1 MNVYIYDD
9 FLNKSKYNRTIN
21 RLEIK
26 LTDLGLNG
34 KIVRLGAIKNIHD
47 AVESE
52 IKNGAKT
59 IVAVGNNET
68 VFKTAAAVIEHQALS
83 FIPQKTLFFIIP
95 VGKDDNSIAN
105 ALGIKKEEEAC
116 NTLLARRIKKVD
128 IGVAGRNYFIEKAEM
143 ESEGVVLEVDGH
155 TIEIPEKGLLSIIN
169 LRERT
174 NNILGGQNIKP
185 NDGKLDVHIR
195 TKSRDESFFSTKS
208 LKIIS
213 KGQSLFLDGSVEIK
227 TPVELGIIPGGL
239 EIIVGKDRAF
249 E

>member
-1 MNVYIYDD
+1 MNVYVYDD
-9 FLNKSKYNRTIN
+9 FLNKSKYNRAIN

-59 IVAVGNNET
+59 IVAVGNNST

-83 FIPQKTLFFIIP
+83 FIPQKTLFFVIP
-95 VGKDDNSIAN
+95 IGKEDNSIAN
-105 ALGIKKEEEAC
+105 SLGIKREEEAC
-116 NTLLARRIKKVD
+116 NTLLARRIKKID

-143 ESEGVVLEVDGH
+143 EAEGAILEIDGFQLE
-155 TIEIPEKGLLSIIN
+155 TTEKGVISIIN
-169 LRERT
+169 LSEKT
-174 NNILGGQNIKP
+174 KFIGDKTIKP
-185 NDGKLDVHIR
+185 NDGKLDIYIK
-195 TKSRDESFFSTKS
+195 TKNRDESFFSVKS

-213 KGQSLFLDGSVEIK
+213 KGQSLFLDDSVEIK
-227 TPVELGIIPGGL
+227 TPIEIGVIPGGL
-239 EIIVGKDRAF
+239 EIVVGKDRSF

>member
-9 FLNKSKYNRTIN
+9 FLNKSKYNRAIN

-47 AVESE
+47 AVENE

-59 IVAVGNNET
+59 IIAVGNNET
-68 VFKTAAAVIEHQALS
+68 IFKTAAAVIEHQALS
-83 FIPQKTLFFIIP
+83 FIPQKTLFFVIP
-95 VGKDDNSIAN
+95 ISKEDNSIAN

-116 NTLLARRIKKVD
+116 NILLARRIKKID

-143 ESEGVVLEVDGH
+143 EAENTVLEIDGY
-155 TIEIPEKGLLSIIN
+155 TMEVKEKGIISIIN
-169 LRERT
+169 LSQ
-174 NNILGGQNIKP
+174 NANIIGNKSPKP
-185 NDGKLDVHIR
+185 NDGKLDIHIK
-195 TKSRDESFFSTKS
+195 TKSRDESFLSVKT
-208 LKIIS
+208 LKIAS
-213 KGQSLFLDGSVEIK
+213 KGQTLYLDDSVEIK
-227 TPVELGIIPGGL
+227 TPVELGVIPGGL
-239 EIIVGKDRAF
+239 EIIVGKDRSF

>member
-34 KIVRLGAIKNIHD
+34 KIIRLGAIKNIHD
-47 AVESE
+47 AIESE

-83 FIPQKTLFFIIP
+83 FVPQKTLFFIIP
-95 VGKDDNSIAN
+95 IGKNDNSIAN
-105 ALGIKKEEEAC
+105 ALGIKREVEAC
-116 NTLLARRIKKVD
+116 NTLLARRIKKID
-128 IGVAGRNYFIEKAEM
+128 IGVAGHNYFIEKAEM
-143 ESEGVVLEVDGH
+143 PSENAILEIDGYHLEVK
-155 TIEIPEKGLLSIIN
+155 EKGIISIIN
-169 LRERT
+169 LAKKS
-174 NNILGGQNIKP
+174 NIIGEKIPKP
-185 NDGKLDVHIR
+185 NDGKLDIHIK
-195 TKSRDESFFSTKS
+195 TRDKEESFISVKS
-208 LKIIS
+208 FKIIS
-213 KGQSLFLDGSVEIK
+213 KGQALFLDDSVEIK
-227 TPVELGIIPGGL
+227 TPIEFGVIPGGL
-239 EIIVGKDRAF
+239 EIVVGKERSF

>member
-68 VFKTAAAVIEHQALS
+68 VFKVAAAVIEHQALS

-95 VGKDDNSIAN
+95 VGKEDNSIAN
-105 ALGIKKEEEAC
+105 SLGIKREEEAC
-116 NTLLARRIKKVD
+116 NTLLARRIKKID

-143 ESEGVVLEVDGH
+143 ESEGVILEIDGF
-155 TIEIPEKGLLSIIN
+155 TLEIQEKGIVSIIN
-169 LRERT
+169 LSEKS
-174 NNILGGQNIKP
+174 NIIGGKIPKP
-185 NDGKLDVHIR
+185 NDGKLDIHIK
-195 TKSRDESFFSTKS
+195 TKSRDESFLSIKS

-213 KGQSLFLDGSVEIK
+213 KGQSLFLDDSVEVK
-227 TPVELGIIPGGL
+227 TPIELGVIPSGL
-239 EIIVGKDRAF
+239 EIVVGKERSF

>member
-9 FLNKSKYNRTIN
+9 FLNKSKYNRAIN

-47 AVESE
+47 AVENE

-59 IVAVGNNET
+59 IIAVGNNET
-68 VFKTAAAVIEHQALS
+68 IFKTAAAVIEHQALS
-83 FIPQKTLFFIIP
+83 FIPQKTLFFVIP
-95 VGKDDNSIAN
+95 IGKEENSIAN
-105 ALGIKKEEEAC
+105 ALGIKREEEAC
-116 NTLLARRIKKVD
+116 NILLARRIKKID

-143 ESEGVVLEVDGH
+143 EAENTILEIDGY
-155 TIEIPEKGLLSIIN
+155 TIEVKEKGIISIFNLSQNTNIIGN
-169 LRERT
+169 KCP
-174 NNILGGQNIKP
+174 KP
-185 NDGKLDVHIR
+185 NDGKLDIYIK
-195 TKSRDESFFSTKS
+195 TKNRDESFLSVKT

-213 KGQSLFLDGSVEIK
+213 KGQTLYLDDSVEIK
-227 TPVELGIIPGGL
+227 TPVELGVIPSGL
-239 EIIVGKDRAF
+239 EIIVGKERTF

>member
-9 FLNKSKYNRTIN
+9 FLNKSKYNRAIN

-95 VGKDDNSIAN
+95 IGKEDNSIAN
-105 ALGIKKEEEAC
+105 ALGIRKEEEAC
-116 NTLLARRIKKVD
+116 NTLLARRIKKID

-143 ESEGVVLEVDGH
+143 EAENAILEIDGY
-155 TIEIPEKGLLSIIN
+155 TIEVQEKGVISIIN
-169 LRERT
+169 LAE
-174 NNILGGQNIKP
+174 NANIIGDKSPKP
-185 NDGKLDVHIR
+185 NDGKLDIHIK
-195 TKSRDESFFSTKS
+195 TKSRDESFLSVKS
-208 LKIIS
+208 LKILS
-213 KGQSLFLDGSVEIK
+213 KGQILYLDDSVEIK
-227 TPVELGIIPGGL
+227 TPIELGVIPGGL

>member
-9 FLNKSKYNRTIN
+9 FLNKSKYNRAIN

-47 AVESE
+47 VVENE

-68 VFKTAAAVIEHQALS
+68 IFKTAAAVIEHQALS
-83 FIPQKTLFFIIP
+83 FIPQKTLFFVIP
-95 VGKDDNSIAN
+95 VGKEENSIAN
-105 ALGIKKEEEAC
+105 ALGIKREEEAC
-116 NTLLARRIKKVD
+116 NILLARRIKKID

-143 ESEGVVLEVDGH
+143 EAENTILEIDGY
-155 TIEIPEKGLLSIIN
+155 TIEVKEKGIISIFNLSQNANIIGN
-169 LRERT
+169 KCP
-174 NNILGGQNIKP
+174 KP
-185 NDGKLDVHIR
+185 NDGKLDIYIK
-195 TKSRDESFFSTKS
+195 TKNRDESFLSVKT

-213 KGQSLFLDGSVEIK
+213 KGKTLYLDDSVEIK
-227 TPVELGIIPGGL
+227 TPVELGVIPSGL
-239 EIIVGKDRAF
+239 EIIVGKERTF

>member
-9 FLNKSKYNRTIN
+9 FLNKSKYNRAIN

-47 AVESE
+47 AVENE

-59 IVAVGNNET
+59 IIAVGNNET
-68 VFKTAAAVIEHQALS
+68 VFKTTAAVIEHQALS
-83 FIPQKTLFFIIP
+83 FIPQKTLFFVIP
-95 VGKDDNSIAN
+95 ISKEDNSIAN

-116 NTLLARRIKKVD
+116 NILLARRIKKID

-143 ESEGVVLEVDGH
+143 EAENTILEIDNY
-155 TIEIPEKGLLSIIN
+155 TIEVKEKGIISIIN
-169 LRERT
+169 LSK
-174 NNILGGQNIKP
+174 NSNIIGNKIPKP
-185 NDGKLDVHIR
+185 NDGKLDVHIK
-195 TKSRDESFFSTKS
+195 TKSRDESFLSVKN

-213 KGQSLFLDGSVEIK
+213 KGQTLYLDDSVEIK
-227 TPVELGIIPGGL
+227 TPVELGVIPGGL
-239 EIIVGKDRAF
+239 EVIVGKDRSF

>member
-9 FLNKSKYNRTIN
+9 FLNKSKYNRAIN

-95 VGKDDNSIAN
+95 IGKEDNSIAN
-105 ALGIKKEEEAC
+105 ALGIRKEEEAC
-116 NTLLARRIKKVD
+116 NILLARRIKKID

-143 ESEGVVLEVDGH
+143 EAENAILEIDGY
-155 TIEIPEKGLLSIIN
+155 TIEVKEKGIISIIN
-169 LRERT
+169 LAE
-174 NNILGGQNIKP
+174 NANIIGNKSPKP
-185 NDGKLDVHIR
+185 NDGKLDIHIK
-195 TKSRDESFFSTKS
+195 TKSRDESFLSVKS
-208 LKIIS
+208 LKILS
-213 KGQSLFLDGSVEIK
+213 KGQILYLDDSVEIK
-227 TPVELGIIPGGL
+227 TPIELGVIPGGL

>member
-9 FLNKSKYNRTIN
+9 FLNKSKYNRAIN

-83 FIPQKTLFFIIP
+83 FIPQKTLFFVIP
-95 VGKDDNSIAN
+95 IGREDNSIAN
-105 ALGIKKEEEAC
+105 ALGIKKEEDAC

-143 ESEGVVLEVDGH
+143 EAEGAILEIDGY
-155 TIEIPEKGLLSIIN
+155 TVEIEEKGIISIIN
-169 LRERT
+169 LAEKS
-174 NNILGGQNIKP
+174 NIIGDKKPKP
-185 NDGKLDVHIR
+185 NDGRLDIHIKTR
-195 TKSRDESFFSTKS
+195 SRNESFFSVKS
-208 LKIIS
+208 FKIIS
-213 KGQSLFLDGSVEIK
+213 KGQDLLLDSSVEIK
-227 TPVELGIIPGGL
+227 TPVELGVIPGGL